1 MILSLAQFLA
11 RYLMMNTLNCSTAWG
26 PRILPMPRVSLTTDL
41 LLAPLL
47 YNRSSQVSV
56 APAGRAA
63 R

>member
-26 PRILPMPRVSLTTDL
+26 PRILRMRRVSH
-41 LLAPLL
+41 
-47 YNRSSQVSV
+47 NRSSQVSV